1 METQLA
7 LITAEHAYLRSGS
20 GEKDGSNRTGIED
33 EIFSGWAV
41 EILEDEPEKAYVKVL
56 THYGYEGEVSFGWSQ
71 GKNWK
76 NDRTKAVFSGSVFPK
91 RIFWISR
98 RYRDFPGNCF

>member
-41 EILEDEPEKAYVKVL
+41 EILEDEPEKAM
-56 THYGYEGEVSFGWSQ
+56 
-71 GKNWK
+71 
-76 NDRTKAVFSGSVFPK
+76 
-91 RIFWISR
+91 
-98 RYRDFPGNCF
+98 

>member
-41 EILEDEPEKAYVKVL
+41 EKSFAP
-56 THYGYEGEVSFGWSQ
+56 GRRVSSSEASSA
-71 GKNWK
+71 
-76 NDRTKAVFSGSVFPK
+76 T
-91 RIFWISR
+91 
-98 RYRDFPGNCF
+98 YRPTPSA